1 VDGLILVKPVD
12 GPHGHHAPMACADTT
27 IRIHPAEAGGA
38 TPAPACGGCVG
49 ATGGPSG
56 ATCRTVY
63 GQPCLAPALQGD
75 TAVLAQA
82 LQALRQVVDLES
94 GGNLVD
100 LHLVQSLHIQDGEAD
115 LRLTFPRSCG
125 PSRLMAE
132 EAFQVLRRLLPD
144 TDVYVRLAG

>member
-1 VDGLILVKPVD
+1 LILVKS
-12 GPHGHHAPMACADTT
+12 GGGACGHHARMALADTT
-27 IRIHPAEAGGA
+27 IRIHPAEAA
-38 TPAPACGGCVG
+38 AAPAPCGGCVG
-49 ATGGPSG
+49 ADSG
-56 ATCRTVY
+56 AAGTTCRAVY
-63 GQPCLAPALQGD
+63 GQPCLAPALRGD
-75 TAVLAQA
+75 TRQLAQA
-82 LQALRQVVDLES
+82 LQALRQVVDVES

-100 LHLVQSLHIQDGEAD
+100 LHLVQSLHIEDGEAD